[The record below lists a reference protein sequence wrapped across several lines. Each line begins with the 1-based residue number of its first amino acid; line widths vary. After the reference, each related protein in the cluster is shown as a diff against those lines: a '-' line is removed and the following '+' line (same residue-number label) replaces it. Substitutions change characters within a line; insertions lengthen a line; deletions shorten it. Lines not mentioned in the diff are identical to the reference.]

1 MVITLF
7 GATRIRSGAEERE
20 ARLYDKVSAIAK
32 SMPGFISSKY
42 YTAQDGEEVG
52 IIRFDSRE
60 SLDAWAHD
68 TNHLAA
74 QAVATEIYEYFWI
87 QDAETYREY
96 TWTDGVH
103 ADGDLT
109 HLFSERTSA

>member
-42 YTAQDGEEVG
+42 YTAQDGE
-52 IIRFDSRE
+52 
-60 SLDAWAHD
+60 
-68 TNHLAA
+68 
-74 QAVATEIYEYFWI
+74 
-87 QDAETYREY
+87 
-96 TWTDGVH
+96 
-103 ADGDLT
+103 
-109 HLFSERTSA
+109 